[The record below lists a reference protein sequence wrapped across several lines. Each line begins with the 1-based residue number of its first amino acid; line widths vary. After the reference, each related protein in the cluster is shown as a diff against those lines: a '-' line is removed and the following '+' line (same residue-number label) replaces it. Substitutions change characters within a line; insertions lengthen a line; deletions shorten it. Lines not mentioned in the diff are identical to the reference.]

1 MYVPEKMIEKKKTS
15 SQFLISNA
23 IDKIR
28 QNLEIDKYKEERK
41 QIGKD

>member
-1 MYVPEKMIEKKKTS
+1 MYVPEKMVEKKKS
-15 SQFLISNA
+15 PKLFLSNA

-28 QNLEIDKYKEERK
+28 HSLEIDKYKEERK

>member
-1 MYVPEKMIEKKKTS
+1 MYIPEKMKEKKTS
-15 SQFLISNA
+15 SKFFISSA

-28 QNLEIDKYKEERK
+28 HSLEIDKYKEERK